1 MLNID
6 SKSAIY
12 ACKNLVF
19 HDRSKHIDTRY
30 HYMRDCIEEGKIEV
44 EYVSTED
51 QLADILTKPL
61 GRVKFLEMRKKIG
74 LRVVKEPP

>member
-1 MLNID
+1 MESLLGDLLNRD
-6 SKSAIY
+6 PGKVVFNVDNKSA
-12 ACKNLVF
+12 KV
-19 HDRSKHIDTRY
+19 D
-30 HYMRDCIEEGKIEV
+30 V

-61 GRVKFLEMRKKIG
+61 GRVKFLEMRKRIG